1 MLSGI
6 VKIFII
12 FANNFKEIYRI
23 FIICKESDFMCIRKL
38 YFIYCALFLIVAYS
52 CDRNCFFDENK
63 EIPGS
68 VWNRNNIVTFKIP
81 VTDTLSVNNVFI
93 NIRHNGLYEKS
104 NMYLFINIIAPN
116 GNKLRDT
123 VNCILA
129 SDKGKW
135 LGSGLGDIYSNQLLY
150 KRDITFPI
158 SGNYTFEIEQ
168 AMRMDNLKNVEDIG
182 IRIKKVK

>member
-1 MLSGI
+1 MQI
-6 VKIFII
+6 KEHKI
-12 FANNFKEIYRI
+12 
-23 FIICKESDFMCIRKL
+23 L
-38 YFIYCALFLIVAYS
+38 
-52 CDRNCFFDENK
+52 CFFILLFVATACDNSRYFEENQQ
-63 EIPGS
+63 IPGS
-68 VWNRNNIVTFKIP
+68 IWSRNNIVSFKVP
-81 VTDTLSVNNVFI
+81 VTDTRSVNNVYI

-129 SDKGKW
+129 NDKGKW

-150 KRDITFPI
+150 KKDITFPTQ
-158 SGNYTFEIEQ
+158 GNYTFEIEQ

-182 IRIKKVK
+182 IRIEKVK